1 MLSRYDVLNPLVPVW
16 GFPTSS
22 GGSLHTMLNRLFQDV
37 ETVFERPAVRRT
49 AGPRAQLRDTGDAIT
64 MLADLPGF
72 RLEDIE
78 LNIENTTV
86 TLKAAAPQPAAP
98 EGFKVLV
105 RERVR
110 AGVDWS
116 FELPYPVDVA
126 GASAVL
132 EQGRLKVT
140 LPKAPE
146 AKPRN
151 IPVKAG

>member
-22 GGSLHTMLNRLFQDV
+22 GGSFHTMLNRLFQDV
-37 ETVFERPAVRRT
+37 ETVFDRPVVRRT
-49 AGPRAQLRDTGDAIT
+49 AGPRVQLRDTGDAIS
-64 MLADLPGF
+64 MLADLPGLG
-72 RLEDIE
+72 LEDIE

-86 TLKAAAPQPAAP
+86 TLKAAAPQPSAP
-98 EGFKVLV
+98 DGFKALL
-105 RERVR
+105 RERAR

-116 FELPYPVDVA
+116 FELPYPVDA
-126 GASAVL
+126 AAASAVL
-132 EQGRLKVT
+132 EQGRLQVT